1 MSLKQQLAGGGATA
15 THGTQPAAPGAS
27 GAPRAHE
34 AARPLR
40 SELAAE
46 AVGTA
51 VMLALGSGVVA
62 ASKLGAADADPLAQ
76 RQVSE
81 ILEDQTHRIRHTAV
95 GQSSWPSTDVLKSW
109 ANGSPS

>member
-1 MSLKQQLAGGGATA
+1 MSLKQQLAGGAATA
-15 THGTQPAAPGAS
+15 STHGTQPAAPGA
-27 GAPRAHE
+27 PRAYE

-62 ASKLGAADADPLAQ
+62 ASKLGAADADPLAE
-76 RQVSE
+76 RQV
-81 ILEDQTHRIRHTAV
+81 
-95 GQSSWPSTDVLKSW
+95 
-109 ANGSPS
+109 